1 MKTYLV
7 SYINRQSRK
16 KEYKISFKTSA
27 LKEHFIYRKKSE
39 GCYNIK
45 VEPIRT
51 SEYDRSL
58 EREILLKKKEYFNS
72 ICIYALIDNNEVV
85 YIGQSSDVM
94 GRLSSHKSSSKKFTH
109 FAIVERISV
118 DDIDSNGTC
127 YVNEREMYY
136 IKSLRPKYNKAGNS
150 GKRSAKKIG
159 KEYLLKLPHQAYQKK
174 SKRPMKRIKTD

>member
-72 ICIYALIDNNEVV
+72 VCIYALIDNNE
-85 YIGQSSDVM
+85 
-94 GRLSSHKSSSKKFTH
+94 
-109 FAIVERISV
+109 IVNIDLRI
-118 DDIDSNGTC
+118 DYNLDCDIDSNGTS
-127 YVNEREMYY
+127 YVNERELYY
-136 IKSLRPKYNKAGNS
+136 IESLRPKYNKTGNS
-150 GKRSAKKIG
+150 GKRNSKKID
-159 KEYLLKLPHQAYQKK
+159 KEYLLKLPHEAYQKK
-174 SKRPMKRIKTD
+174 SKRPMKRIRND